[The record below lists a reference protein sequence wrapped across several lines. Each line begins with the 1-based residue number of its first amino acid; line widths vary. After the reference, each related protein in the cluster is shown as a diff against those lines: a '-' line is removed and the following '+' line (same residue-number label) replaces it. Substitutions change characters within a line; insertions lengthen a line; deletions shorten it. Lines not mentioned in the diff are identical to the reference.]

1 MTFPISEKKEH
12 FVCVFCPKYYTTISN
27 VKKHIKTAHK
37 FQNEVTAEHYRPCVK
52 ELKQT
57 TRAKSVAAGLVKVKP
72 TSFVTPLKASKKSKP
87 KEKEVSKTHTVKAT
101 PGEPVVNNQSVSV
114 MSDVTPLQPA
124 NIEKQLKV
132 TKSRKAKQK
141 SAKIKFYKGLENML
155 LDPSKNEKFQLWKK
169 KAVNPTSDIES
180 SCSNAVISQSI
191 SLTTQ
196 LTSDVSASTGYVSPK
211 TVWLTASDGKGLKIS
226 GTWSL
231 KNHVIYMDLT
241 FSNKAKQAMHGF
253 EIQLNENSFG
263 LVPTQPLQLPVLNA
277 GQIVDISLPMKF
289 SGAVVETDPLATM
302 KFIIRN
308 SVDIFFIACIAP
320 LHIFFTED
328 GAMDDAT
335 YLQTFEAIPAANEI
349 KCTIENVIYTLDDIS
364 AKMQQNNVFTVAKC
378 TLDGQ
383 DMIYQSL
390 KLRNGISGLVKITM
404 SSANQLTLSFKSL
417 VMEIAQAVF
426 QVYDTILEEGA
437 LESATV
443 ETNQSSAE
451 IPEPVFEKQHQQ
463 QPFME
468 TLQPVTMIHQENNL
482 ELREPSKRG
491 KRALIPGAN
500 GRRRIRCGLKSCKP
514 CLYNSDCG
522 KCMQYL
528 NKKTLK

>member
-1 MTFPISEKKEH
+1 
-12 FVCVFCPKYYTTISN
+12 
-27 VKKHIKTAHK
+27 
-37 FQNEVTAEHYRPCVK
+37 
-52 ELKQT
+52 
-57 TRAKSVAAGLVKVKP
+57 
-72 TSFVTPLKASKKSKP
+72 
-87 KEKEVSKTHTVKAT
+87 
-101 PGEPVVNNQSVSV
+101 
-114 MSDVTPLQPA
+114 
-124 NIEKQLKV
+124 
-132 TKSRKAKQK
+132 
-141 SAKIKFYKGLENML
+141 
-155 LDPSKNEKFQLWKK
+155 
-169 KAVNPTSDIES
+169 
-180 SCSNAVISQSI
+180 
-191 SLTTQ
+191 
-196 LTSDVSASTGYVSPK
+196 
-211 TVWLTASDGKGLKIS
+211 
-226 GTWSL
+226 
-231 KNHVIYMDLT
+231 
-241 FSNKAKQAMHGF
+241 
-253 EIQLNENSFG
+253 
-263 LVPTQPLQLPVLNA
+263 
-277 GQIVDISLPMKF
+277 
-289 SGAVVETDPLATM
+289 
-302 KFIIRN
+302 
-308 SVDIFFIACIAP
+308 
-320 LHIFFTED
+320 
-328 GAMDDAT
+328 
-335 YLQTFEAIPAANEI
+335 
-349 KCTIENVIYTLDDIS
+349 
-364 AKMQQNNVFTVAKC
+364 MQQNNVFTVAKC

-500 GRRRIRCGLKSCKP
+500 GRRRISCGLKSCKP

-522 KCMQYL
+522 KCMQCL